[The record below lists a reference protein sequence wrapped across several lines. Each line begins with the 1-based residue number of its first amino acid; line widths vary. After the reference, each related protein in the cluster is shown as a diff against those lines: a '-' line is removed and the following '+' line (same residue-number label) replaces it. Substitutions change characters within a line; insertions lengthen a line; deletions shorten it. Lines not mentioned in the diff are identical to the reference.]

1 MGKIIAVA
9 GRTLTQSNPT
19 PDTVTFT
26 IVETD
31 VPAARTNGGA
41 HPMLI
46 DRISLACTCS
56 GNFSPTQTYVGS
68 GNAEIVAKRQR
79 VSCEGKPL
87 LLVGDQVTIT
97 CSGTATDNGQRH
109 PRGRQRVGDRDD
121 RQRQSDRL
129 FWRTRPSP

>member
-9 GRTLTQSNPT
+9 GRTLTQSNAT
-19 PDTVTFT
+19 PDTVIFT

-41 HPMLI
+41 HPLLI

-56 GNFSPTQTYVGS
+56 GNFSPTQTYAGS
-68 GNAEIVAKRQR
+68 GNAQIVAKRQR

-97 CSGTATDNGQRH
+97 CSGTA
-109 PRGRQRVGDRDD
+109 RDTASGTPVPANASVTVTITAGN
-121 RQRQSDRL
+121 QPTIL
-129 FWRTRPSP
+129 ANEA

>member
-1 MGKIIAVA
+1 MRKLITVA

-19 PDTVTFT
+19 PATVTFT

-31 VPAARTNGGA
+31 VPAARTSGA
-41 HPMLI
+41 GHPVLL
-46 DRISLACTCS
+46 DRIALACTCS

-68 GNAEIVAKRQR
+68 GNAQIVSQRQR

-97 CSGTATDNGQRH
+97 CSGTATDTASGTPVPANASVTVTIGNGNQTTIFANE
-109 PRGRQRVGDRDD
+109 G
-121 RQRQSDRL
+121 
-129 FWRTRPSP
+129 

>member
-1 MGKIIAVA
+1 MGELITVA

-19 PDTVTFT
+19 PATVTFT

-31 VPAARTNGGA
+31 VPAARTNGAG
-41 HPMLI
+41 HPVLL

-68 GNAEIVAKRQR
+68 GNAQIVAQRQR

-97 CSGTATDNGQRH
+97 CSGTATDTASGTPVAANASITVTIGNGNQTTIFANE
-109 PRGRQRVGDRDD
+109 G
-121 RQRQSDRL
+121 
-129 FWRTRPSP
+129 

>member
-1 MGKIIAVA
+1 MGKLITVA

-19 PDTVTFT
+19 PATVTFT

-31 VPAARTNGGA
+31 IPAARTSGGA
-41 HPMLI
+41 NPILI

-56 GNFSPTQTYVGS
+56 GEFSPTQTYVGS

-79 VSCEGKPL
+79 VSCEGKPM

-97 CSGTATDNGQRH
+97 CSGTATDTASGTPVPANASVTVTIGNGNQTTI
-109 PRGRQRVGDRDD
+109 
-121 RQRQSDRL
+121 SANEA
-129 FWRTRPSP
+129 

>member
-1 MGKIIAVA
+1 MGELITVA
-9 GRTLTQSNPT
+9 GRTLTQSNLT
-19 PDTVTFT
+19 PATVTFT

-31 VPAARTNGGA
+31 VPAARTNGAA
-41 HPMLI
+41 HPVLV

-68 GNAEIVAKRQR
+68 GNAQIVAQRQR

-97 CSGTATDNGQRH
+97 CSGTATDTASGTPVAANASVTVTIGNGNQTTIFANE
-109 PRGRQRVGDRDD
+109 G
-121 RQRQSDRL
+121 
-129 FWRTRPSP
+129 